1 MILLEFTI
9 KPLGGFGTPIKG
21 DTIFGQICCEICYNP
36 KLAKKKLPELIKIY
50 PERPFLVIS
59 SGILKIKNNGKY
71 FYILKRPDVPLEF
84 LGQEQK
90 ETKEI
95 KSHTRAIID
104 NIIRPFKL
112 TDLKLYKDEEI
123 ITEFFGTQT
132 YKWEVKRLTFSE
144 TQMRNQIN
152 RLSSTTSKPPFTPYP
167 ISKYFFYPGLELA
180 LLACLDE
187 ELMDLEGLITAIKS
201 IGSTGFGMDSSV
213 GYGRFEVLSVQELE
227 WQPNKATK
235 AIYLLSPF
243 VPPKPFE
250 GELYFTPFVRFG
262 KHGRAFSKG
271 RPFKNPVLMADEA
284 AVAVL
289 RDNYTL
295 EVPYFGRPALNI
307 SKACPES
314 LAQGYAPY
322 IPLVWSE
329 P

>member
-1 MILLEFTI
+1 MILLELTI

-59 SGILKIKNNGKY
+59 SGILKIKSNGKY
-71 FYILKRPDVPLEF
+71 TYLIKRPDVPFEF
-84 LGQEQK
+84 LWEEKK

-95 KSHTRAIID
+95 KSHTRAVVKNLIE
-104 NIIRPFKL
+104 PFKL
-112 TDLKLYKDEEI
+112 KDLKLYKEEDI
-123 ITEFFGTQT
+123 ITEFFGAQI
-132 YKWEVKRLTFSE
+132 YKHEIKRLLYSE

-167 ISKYFFYPGLELA
+167 ISKYFFYPGLELG
-180 LLACLDE
+180 LLACLDQ
-187 ELMDLEGLITAIKS
+187 ELMDPEGLITAIKS

-213 GYGRFEVLSVQELE
+213 GYGRFEVISVEELK
-227 WQPNKATK
+227 WTQSRDVNAM
-235 AIYLLSPF
+235 YLLSPF
-243 VPPKPFE
+243 VPPSPFE
-250 GELYFTPFVRFG
+250 GELYFSPFVRFG

-284 AVAVL
+284 AVAVP
-289 RDNYTL
+289 RDRAVL
-295 EVPYFGRPALNI
+295 KVPYFGRPALNI

-314 LAQGYAPY
+314 LVQGYAPY
-322 IPLVWSE
+322 IPFVWSE
-329 P
+329 T